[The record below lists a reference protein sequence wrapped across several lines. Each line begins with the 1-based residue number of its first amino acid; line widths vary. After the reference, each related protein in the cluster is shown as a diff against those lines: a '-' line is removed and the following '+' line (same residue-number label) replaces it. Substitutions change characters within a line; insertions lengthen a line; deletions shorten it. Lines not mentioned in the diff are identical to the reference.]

1 MSQPAHKCDNNCAI
15 FNQKY
20 AQKLSITFKMAYS
33 CFSFDA
39 KLNFVNKSFITLTS
53 CLLGLEHKSQEIL
66 EHFLFLK
73 RLQYLKGWQIEW
85 LAFG

>member
-33 CFSFDA
+33 CYFGWMGDID
-39 KLNFVNKSFITLTS
+39 FIDFQVL
-53 CLLGLEHKSQEIL
+53 
-66 EHFLFLK
+66 
-73 RLQYLKGWQIEW
+73 
-85 LAFG
+85 